1 MVNKI
6 ITADKALEKIK
17 DGMTIMVG
25 GFLTNGGPNKIMDML
40 ASSGVKDLIIICN
53 DSTYPD
59 KGMGKLISN
68 RQVKKLIAS
77 YVGSHPV
84 AIDQMNAGELEIEFS
99 PQGTLAERV
108 RAAGAGLGGVLT
120 TTGIGTVVQEGKE
133 VIVVDGVK
141 YLLEKPLKA
150 DIAVIGASVADKAGN
165 LYYKGTTRNFNTL
178 MAMAAE
184 IVIAEVEE
192 LAEVGVIRPEDVHT
206 PAILVDFMVLV

>member
-6 ITADKALEKIK
+6 ITADKALSKIK
-17 DGMTIMVG
+17 EGMTIMVG

-40 ASSGVKDLIIICN
+40 AVSGVKDLTIICN

-68 RQVKKLIAS
+68 HQVKKLIAS

-84 AIDQMNAGELEIEFS
+84 AIDQMNAGELVIEFS

-133 VIVVDGVK
+133 IIVVDGVK
-141 YLLEKPLKA
+141 YLLERPLKA
-150 DIAVIGASVADKAGN
+150 DIAVIGASVADKSGN
-165 LYYKGTTRNFNTL
+165 LYYKGTSRNFNTL

-184 IVIAEVEE
+184 TVIVEVEE
-192 LAEVGVIRPEDVHT
+192 LVEVGSIKPEDVHT
-206 PAILVDFMVLV
+206 PAILVDFMVL

>member
-1 MVNKI
+1 MENKI
-6 ITADKALEKIK
+6 ITANEALEKIK

-25 GFLTNGGPNKIMDML
+25 GFLTNGGPNKIMDIL
-40 ASSGVKDLIIICN
+40 VSSGVKDLTIICN

-84 AIDQMNAGELEIEFS
+84 AIDMMNGGELEIELS

-133 VIVVDGVK
+133 IIVVDGVK
-141 YLLEKPLKA
+141 YLLEKPLRA
-150 DIAVIGASVADKAGN
+150 DVSVIGASIADRAGN

-184 IVIAEVEE
+184 TVIVEVEE
-192 LAEVGVIRPEDVHT
+192 LVEVGAIKPEDVHT
-206 PAILVDFMVLV
+206 PAILVDFMVL

>member
-1 MVNKI
+1 MENKI
-6 ITADKALEKIK
+6 ITANEALEKIK

-25 GFLTNGGPNKIMDML
+25 GFLTNGGPNKIMDIL
-40 ASSGVKDLIIICN
+40 VSSGVKDLTIICN

-84 AIDQMNAGELEIEFS
+84 AIDMMNGGELEIEFS

-133 VIVVDGVK
+133 IIVVDGVK
-141 YLLEKPLKA
+141 YLLEKPLRA
-150 DIAVIGASVADKAGN
+150 DVSVIGASIADRAGN

-184 IVIAEVEE
+184 TVIVEVEE
-192 LAEVGVIRPEDVHT
+192 LVEVGAIKPEDVHT
-206 PAILVDFMVLV
+206 PAILVDFMVL

>member
-6 ITADKALEKIK
+6 ITADEALSKIK

-40 ASSGVKDLIIICN
+40 ASCGVKDLIVICN

-68 RQVKKLIAS
+68 HQVKKLIAS

-120 TTGIGTVVQEGKE
+120 TTGIGTVVEKGKD

-150 DIAVIGASVADKAGN
+150 DISIIGASVADKAGN
-165 LYYKGTTRNFNTL
+165 LYYKGTSRNFNTL

-184 IVIAEVEE
+184 TVIVEVEE
-192 LAEVGVIRPEDVHT
+192 LVETGDIRPEDVHT
-206 PAILVDFMVLV
+206 PAILVDYMVL